1 MKSRS
6 AAALL
11 TRFKWCKK
19 VKIFYFIANINI
31 WKSKH
36 TGQRKIVVQTQ
47 LLHNTEEGH
56 ILCYS
61 QFEIEYCY
69 WKKCLKRIYNL
80 LHSTKTMKNWSARA
94 CKKHEH
100 TTYNHEIVKWK
111 QIKKSWEQSDHND
124 VCASFLWRHL
134 GIICKNLK

>member
-19 VKIFYFIANINI
+19 VKIFYFIANINF

-36 TGQRKIVVQTQ
+36 TGQHRIVP
-47 LLHNTEEGH
+47 HNSYIIQKAIYCATANLKLN
-56 ILCYS
+56 IV
-61 QFEIEYCY
+61 IE
-69 WKKCLKRIYNL
+69 KKCFKRIYNL

-124 VCASFLWRHL
+124 VCASSLWRHL